1 MHGALN
7 DFVVLDNRRE
17 RVSELA
23 AFARFACDR
32 HAGLG
37 ADQMLAI
44 ETSQIADARMRA
56 FNADGS
62 EAEMCGN
69 GMRCV
74 ARYLDEAGEGDK
86 LRVETL
92 AGIIETQ
99 ILARDPYEVRLGM
112 GVPRFD
118 DRALPFSDARFV
130 DMGNP
135 HVVIFEKSLDAV
147 DLLAVALDLQKSP
160 LFPHGTNVH
169 LAVQSG
175 PQSFDVRHWERG
187 VGFTMACGSGV
198 TAVGSAAVADGRA
211 TSPVELSVP
220 GGLLRVEWDGST
232 CAYLIGPAER
242 VLDGTFDRAPVA

>member
-17 RVSELA
+17 RVADVA
-23 AFARFACDR
+23 AFGCFACDR

-37 ADQMLAI
+37 ADQMLSI
-44 ETSQIADARMRA
+44 ETSQVADAKMRA
-56 FNADGS
+56 INADGS

-74 ARYLDEAGEGDK
+74 ARYLDEAGEGGD

-92 AGIIETQ
+92 AGIIETH
-99 ILARDPYEVRLGM
+99 ILSRDPYEVRLGM

-118 DRALPFSDARFV
+118 DRVLPFADARFV

-135 HVVIFEKSLDAV
+135 HVVIFERSLDAI
-147 DLLAVALDLQKSP
+147 DLLTVALELQKSP
-160 LFPHGTNVH
+160 LFPRGTNVH

-187 VGFTMACGSGV
+187 VGFTMACGTGV
-198 TAVGSAAVADGRA
+198 TAVGAAAIAGGKS
-211 TSPVELSVP
+211 TSPIEIRVP

-232 CAYLIGPAER
+232 SAYLIGPAER
-242 VLDGTFDRAPVA
+242 VLDGTFNDAPVA